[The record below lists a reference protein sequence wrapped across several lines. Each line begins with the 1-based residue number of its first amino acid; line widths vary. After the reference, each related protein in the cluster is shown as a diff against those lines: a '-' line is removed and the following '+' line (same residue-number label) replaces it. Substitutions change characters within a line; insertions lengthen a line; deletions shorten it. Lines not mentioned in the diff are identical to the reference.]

1 MKPNAYA
8 VCCVLALSSA
18 ATWAN
23 GFSPDA
29 GNMMAN
35 NQDMFASRASA
46 PVEGFPL
53 EYYPKLRWTDDFSIQ
68 VERIT
73 IEGNSLVAPQRLEVA
88 VKDFVGKRLMVSKLS
103 AVSAAVAKAYKDSGY
118 RVKAYIPEQS
128 FARGRLV
135 VQVIEAD
142 PISR

>member
-18 ATWAN
+18 TSWAN
-23 GFSPDA
+23 GFAPEA

-35 NQDMFASRASA
+35 HQDMLASRASA
-46 PVEGFPL
+46 PPEGFPL
-53 EYYPKLRWTDDFSIQ
+53 EYYPKLRWTDDFSIH
-68 VERIT
+68 VEHIS
-73 IEGNSLVAPQRLEVA
+73 IEGNSLVAPQKLQMA
-88 VKDFVGKRLMVSKLS
+88 VKDFVGKRMLVGKLS
-103 AVSAAVAKAYKDSGY
+103 AVSTAVAKAYKDSGY
-118 RVKAYIPEQS
+118 RVKAYIPEQT

>member
-1 MKPNAYA
+1 MKPNVYT

-18 ATWAN
+18 ASWAN

-35 NQDMFASRASA
+35 HQDMLASRASA
-46 PVEGFPL
+46 PTEGFPL

-68 VERIT
+68 VEQIT
-73 IEGNSLVAPQRLEVA
+73 IEGNSLVPPQKLQVA
-88 VKDFVGKRLMVSKLS
+88 VKDFVGKRLLVSKLS
-103 AVSAAVAKAYKDSGY
+103 GVSAAVTKAYKDSGY